1 MTNTERQAARELL
14 GDIAKIESRLYNLK
28 KNHKDNLEELDDV
41 KGFIEAAINNLI
53 SAYHG
58 TTAVMDKEP
67 ETLPTKLTLEQYF
80 ALIRGA
86 EVVT

>member
-14 GDIAKIESRLYNLK
+14 GDIVKMKSRLYSLK
-28 KNHKDNLEELDDV
+28 GNCSDDLDDV

-67 ETLPTKLTLEQYF
+67 ERLPTKLTLEQYV
-80 ALIRGA
+80 ALIRRGA